1 MLKTLFDIAVRHLI
15 GRRRQTFTT
24 IFGVAIS
31 TMVLITTNSLMRGL
45 LDSFV
50 ETIVNVAPHI
60 TLKGDKMNPMPLNL
74 FDKENSSVVAY
85 VDDNIQ
91 KLEPE
96 EVRNYRQILAL
107 LSSPEYQ
114 QQVTV
119 ASPYVNAQVMA
130 VKGSRNQPILLK
142 GVLIDKEDAVSGIRK
157 KLVKGDIALFE
168 KTTNALLVGRTVAKD
183 MNLKLND
190 QVVIIPASGK
200 SRQCKVAGIFFSGV
214 NAVDNSV
221 LVSLKFAQIIEG
233 LPANKV
239 SGIALKVADPFANAS
254 LARDLERVTGYQCL
268 TWQKENASLLSLFTR
283 IGYIVFSLVGFVGI
297 VSGFG
302 VANILVT
309 TVFEKSRD
317 IAIMKSLGFSALE
330 MVSMFIFEGFMV
342 GLAGALAGGVL
353 AIGSINLLASL
364 PIESSQG
371 PLTKTGFSMSYNPLY
386 FLLIIG
392 ITVLISTIA
401 AILPSARAA
410 KLEPI
415 TVLRDSSL

>member
-1 MLKTLFDIAVRHLI
+1 MLKTLIDIAVRHLF
-15 GRRRQTFTT
+15 GRRRQTLTT

-74 FDKENSSVVAY
+74 FEKESSSVVAY

-107 LSSPEYQ
+107 LSTPEYQ
-114 QQVTV
+114 QQVTA

-142 GVLIDKEDAVSGIRK
+142 GVLIDKENAVSGIRK

-168 KTTNALLVGRTVAKD
+168 KTANALLVGRTVAKD

-190 QVVIIPASGK
+190 QVVIIPASGI

-221 LVSLKFAQIIEG
+221 FVSLKFAQIIEG

-239 SGIALKVADPFANAS
+239 SGIALKVAEPFANAS

-309 TVFEKSRD
+309 TIFEKSRD
-317 IAIMKSLGFSALE
+317 IAIMKSLGFSAFE
-330 MVSMFIFEGFMV
+330 MVSLFVFEGFMV

-392 ITVLISTIA
+392 ITVLISTLA

>member
-1 MLKTLFDIAVRHLI
+1 M
-15 GRRRQTFTT
+15 
-24 IFGVAIS
+24 
-31 TMVLITTNSLMRGL
+31 

-74 FDKENSSVVAY
+74 FDKESTSVVAY

-91 KLEPE
+91 KLEQE

-107 LSSPEYQ
+107 LSTAEYQ

-157 KLVKGDIALFE
+157 KLIKGDIALFE

-221 LVSLKFAQIIEG
+221 FVSLKFAQIIEG

-254 LARDLERVTGYQCL
+254 LARDLERVTGYQCM

-317 IAIMKSLGFSALE
+317 IAIMKSLGFSAFE

>member
-1 MLKTLFDIAVRHLI
+1 MLKTLFDIAIRHLF
-15 GRRRQTFTT
+15 GRRRQTLTT

-31 TMVLITTNSLMRGL
+31 TMVLITTNSLTRGL
-45 LDSFV
+45 LESFI

-60 TLKGDKMNPMPLNL
+60 TIKGEKTHPMPLNL
-74 FDKENSSVVAY
+74 LHGEGFSVVAY
-85 VDDNIQ
+85 VDNNIQ
-91 KLEPE
+91 KLERE
-96 EVRNYRQILAL
+96 EVRNYRQILGL
-107 LSSPEYQ
+107 FSSPEYEK
-114 QQVTV
+114 QVTA

-130 VKGSRNQPILLK
+130 VKGNRNQPILLK
-142 GVLIDKEDAVSGIRK
+142 GVLIDREDAISGIRK
-157 KLVKGDIALFE
+157 KLVKGDIAMFE
-168 KTTNALLVGRTVAKD
+168 KTTNALLVGRTVAKE

-190 QVVIIPASGK
+190 QVVIIPAFGK
-200 SRQCKVAGIFFSGV
+200 SRPCKVAGIFFSGV

-221 LVSLKFAQIIEG
+221 FVSLKFAQIIEG
-233 LPANKV
+233 LPSNKV
-239 SGIALKVADPFANAS
+239 SGIALKVADPFANDI
-254 LARDLERVTGYQCL
+254 LARDLERLTGYQCM

-283 IGYIVFSLVGFVGI
+283 IGYIVFSLVAFVGI

-317 IAIMKSLGFSALE
+317 IAIMKSLGFSALQ
-330 MVSMFIFEGFMV
+330 MVGMFIFEGFMV

-364 PIESSQG
+364 PVESSQG
-371 PLTKTGFSMSYNPLY
+371 ALTKTGFSMSWNPLY

-392 ITVLISTIA
+392 ITVLISTLA